1 MQGDCGAMGGEMILV
16 KRWKETTA
24 TCAIIEGTVGDESLK
39 EFAKTIMDDLYKER
53 PNAVWA
59 QVEVRCSIKV
69 LEELKTA
76 LPRPDDIT

>member
-1 MQGDCGAMGGEMILV
+1 MILV

-69 LEELKTA
+69 LEELKTVP
-76 LPRPDDIT
+76 PRPDDIT